1 MASATMYM
9 HDVAIRS
16 WHGKHLSI
24 GSQSD
29 RGNFIPCQTSAD
41 VSTRPRASLRRNEHL
56 SIVNFPL
63 PTEVDH
69 GRSLQM
75 NSVMTSPI
83 SKIFATPYMSVAAM
97 SQSIMNLSVK
107 EQ

>member
-1 MASATMYM
+1 MAIATMYM

-16 WHGKHLSI
+16 WYGKHLSI

-29 RGNFIPCQTSAD
+29 RGNFIPCQMSAD

-56 SIVNFPL
+56 SIVNFPI

-69 GRSLQM
+69 RRSLQM
-75 NSVMTSPI
+75 NCVMTSPI
-83 SKIFATPYMSVAAM
+83 SKIFATPNMSAVAM
-97 SQSIMNLSVK
+97 SQSVIDLSVK
-107 EQ
+107 EY